1 MTTEHP
7 TKQHSK
13 MSWYQNP
20 AVLYSVIVL
29 LLAGVVYLIVQNWQ
43 LEHKT
48 SQERSILH
56 TKVRQNQLANDRQ
69 QLTLTMKAFV
79 WAVRNAML
87 QNKTGEI
94 NEYFNTLVKNRG
106 VKEVLLVDS
115 AGKIMIS
122 TNKKNQDMPFTNRF
136 PAYLLQK
143 QDIYFNNKMPY
154 ELSAPVTAPNK
165 RLGTLVMFYTPATIL
180 PDSLAISTASKSQ

>member
-13 MSWYQNP
+13 TNWYQNP
-20 AVLYSVIVL
+20 AVLYSIIFL
-29 LLAGVVYLIVQNWQ
+29 LLAGGVYIVIENWQ

-48 SQERSILH
+48 RQERSVLQ

-69 QLTLTMKAFV
+69 QLTMTMTTFV

-87 QNKTGEI
+87 QDKTGEI
-94 NEYFNTLVKNRG
+94 NEYFNTLVKNQG
-106 VKEVLLVDS
+106 VREILLVNS
-115 AGKIMIS
+115 AGKILIS

-143 QDIYFNNKMPY
+143 QAIYFNNKIPY
-154 ELSAPVTAPNK
+154 ELSAPVMAPDK

-180 PDSLAISTASKSQ
+180 PDSLSVSNKHN

>member
-7 TKQHSK
+7 TKQHSQT
-13 MSWYQNP
+13 SWYQNL
-20 AVLYSVIVL
+20 AVLYGVVIL
-29 LLAGVVYLIVQNWQ
+29 LLAGVIYLIVQNRQ

-48 SQERSILH
+48 SQERSVLQ
-56 TKVRQNQLANDRQ
+56 TKVRQNQLLNDRQ
-69 QLTLTMKAFV
+69 QLNLTMKTFV

-87 QNKTGEI
+87 QDKTGEI

-106 VKEVLLVDS
+106 VREVLLVNS
-115 AGKIMIS
+115 AGKILIS

-154 ELSAPVTAPNK
+154 ELSAPVMAPNK

-180 PDSLAISTASKSQ
+180 PDSLAISASNKLN